1 MLTVAL
7 SNALVQAHL
16 HLALQPLAPRTSIRH
31 ELGRMHVV
39 CQSCRA
45 KHWIEEKVDSS
56 SAELPTFSMCCGKG
70 KVKVPQLEA
79 PPRELDELLRGQ
91 DPGEFASCIV
101 LAPNAFA
108 DCVPPSLFPRSQNP
122 ASSETRCATTITL
135 SHSARSVGRSLR
147 SPTLRDLPRSS
158 FPALSTTCSAPSS
171 LTTMQPFLLS
181 LSTTSSTLRQRRKP
195 RIESPRG
202 RRDDRRRAREDSI

>member
-1 MLTVAL
+1 MLTAAL

-16 HLALQPLAPRTSIRH
+16 HLALQPLAPHTTIRH
-31 ELGRMHVV
+31 GLGRMHVV

-56 SAELPTFSMCCGKG
+56 TAELPAFSMCCGRG
-70 KVKVPQLEA
+70 RSNYRNSEA

-108 DCVPPSLFPRSQNP
+108 DFVPPSLFPRSQP
-122 ASSETRCATTITL
+122 HASSETRCATTTTL

-147 SPTLRDLPRSS
+147 SPTRTLVRSALLVLHAYGYGSRSGLQQIASKDGSPDIPR
-158 FPALSTTCSAPSS
+158 
-171 LTTMQPFLLS
+171 
-181 LSTTSSTLRQRRKP
+181 
-195 RIESPRG
+195 
-202 RRDDRRRAREDSI
+202 